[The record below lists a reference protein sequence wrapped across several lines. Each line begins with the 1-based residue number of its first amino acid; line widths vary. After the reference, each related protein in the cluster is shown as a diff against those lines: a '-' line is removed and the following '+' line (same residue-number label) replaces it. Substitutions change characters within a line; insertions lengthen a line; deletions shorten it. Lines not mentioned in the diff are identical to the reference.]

1 MYLRGRNRRTDPTWY
16 LQSTIH
22 TFNQTDHI
30 HRMDKTRYT
39 KLDPNETETKLE
51 SMVFLGGKTFTN
63 KVSDIQ
69 HVRKMVSF
77 VCLLACLLA
86 CLLCLF
92 PSTFFFALFLS
103 YFWLFLF
110 LLLSFLLL
118 TGFFS
123 GGHLI
128 LQCLSLSVSC
138 LSHFKSEV
146 SPILL
151 FRSSKENPSGYQ
163 FFARNTVHCVFYLFV
178 PKTTAVTDVWTRVT
192 LFPLT
197 MVGNT
202 I

>member
-63 KVSDIQ
+63 KVFDIQ

-86 CLLCLF
+86 LSLSFHFFLCF
-92 PSTFFFALFLS
+92 V
-103 YFWLFLF
+103 
-110 LLLSFLLL
+110 SFLLL
-118 TGFFS
+118 AFSFSFAFFLTS
-123 GGHLI
+123 YRFLFWRTSDTAMFVTFSF
-128 LQCLSLSVSC
+128 LS
-138 LSHFKSEV
+138 
-146 SPILL
+146 
-151 FRSSKENPSGYQ
+151 
-163 FFARNTVHCVFYLFV
+163 
-178 PKTTAVTDVWTRVT
+178 
-192 LFPLT
+192 FPL
-197 MVGNT
+197 
-202 I
+202 